1 METSSVKMLDTAS
14 DAGRLTVEV
23 TGPDGQKSVTL
34 EGVRSTASS
43 NDVAVMATSSLRLP
57 SSIKWDLRSEKTSR
71 LLPPN
76 QPIGTIAEETV
87 PNVKVT
93 LQPDAGLA

>member
-1 METSSVKMLDTAS
+1 MTSEGRVLDTAS
-14 DAGRLTVEV
+14 VAERLTVEV

-34 EGVRSTASS
+34 EGIRSTASA
-43 NDVAVMATSSLRLP
+43 NDVAVMAMSSLKLP
-57 SSIKWDLRSEKTSR
+57 PSIKWDLRSEKTSR

-76 QPIGTIAEETV
+76 QPIGAIAEETV
-87 PNVKVT
+87 PNVKVA